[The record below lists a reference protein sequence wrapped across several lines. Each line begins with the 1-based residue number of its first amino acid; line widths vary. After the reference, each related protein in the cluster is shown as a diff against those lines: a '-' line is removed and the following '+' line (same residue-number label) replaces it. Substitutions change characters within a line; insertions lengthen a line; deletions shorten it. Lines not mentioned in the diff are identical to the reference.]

1 MQLSHLFSRPQ
12 LVVLPLALVL
22 FAGGCGKEEA
32 KQAKTAPAAQTA
44 EKSSTPAA
52 PPGYPVS
59 PAPVKGDE
67 PLPPNHPPLGAVS
80 GNAPQTLDN
89 GAAAVHPK
97 LDGKKA
103 LAVVVPDS
111 IKGRWKAVNL
121 VITGPDGK
129 EKAVRAAVDGKDG
142 KIAIGAD
149 GAQLRV
155 MNFLP
160 AYTSDFNTATS
171 SSNEPTNPAVQVQ
184 LIKQEKV
191 LAEGW
196 VFQKLP
202 DFNSFS
208 SSLVKVKLVSAEP
221 VK

>member
-1 MQLSHLFSRPQ
+1 M
-12 LVVLPLALVL
+12 

-32 KQAKTAPAAQTA
+32 KQAKTAPAAPLTN
-44 EKSSTPAA
+44 S
-52 PPGYPVS
+52 VM

-67 PLPPNHPPLGAVS
+67 PLPPNHPPLGTVS
-80 GNAPQTLDN
+80 GYSPQTLDK
-89 GAAAVHPK
+89 GVAAVHPK
-97 LDGKKA
+97 LDGKKV
-103 LAVVVPDS
+103 LTVVVPES
-111 IKGRWKAVNL
+111 IKGHWKAVNL

-129 EKAVRAAVDGKDG
+129 EKAIRAALGDKNG
-142 KIAIGAD
+142 KIAISAD
-149 GAQLRV
+149 EAQLRV

-184 LIKQEKV
+184 LIKQGKV

-221 VK
+221 VKKK

>member
-1 MQLSHLFSRPQ
+1 MQPNHIFSRPL

-32 KQAKTAPAAQTA
+32 KQAKTAPAAPLTN
-44 EKSSTPAA
+44 
-52 PPGYPVS
+52 PVM

-67 PLPPNHPPLGAVS
+67 PLPPNHPPLGTLS
-80 GNAPQTLDN
+80 DNSPQTLDN
-89 GAAAVHPK
+89 GVAAIHPK
-97 LDGKKA
+97 LDGKKV
-103 LAVVVPDS
+103 LTVVVPDS
-111 IKGRWKAVNL
+111 IKGHWKAVNL

-129 EKAVRAAVDGKDG
+129 EKAVRAAVDGK
-142 KIAIGAD
+142 IAIGAD
-149 GAQLRV
+149 GAQLHV
-155 MNFLP
+155 INFLP

-184 LIKQEKV
+184 LIKQGKV

>member
-1 MQLSHLFSRPQ
+1 MQLSHIFSRPQ

-22 FAGGCGKEEA
+22 FAGGCGKEDA
-32 KQAKTAPAAQTA
+32 KQAKTAPVAQTA
-44 EKSSTPAA
+44 EKSGSLAA
-52 PPGYPVS
+52 PPANQVL

-67 PLPPNHPPLGAVS
+67 PLPPNHPPLGQVS
-80 GNAPQTLDN
+80 GNSSQTLDK
-89 GAAAVHPK
+89 GTAAAHPK
-97 LDGKKA
+97 LDGKKV
-103 LAVVVPDS
+103 LTVVVPDS
-111 IKGRWKAVNL
+111 IKGHWKSVNL

-129 EKAVRAAVDGKDG
+129 EKAARSAVGD
-142 KIAIGAD
+142 KIDIGTE
-149 GAQLRV
+149 GAQMHV

-184 LIKQEKV
+184 LIKQGKV

-221 VK
+221 AK

>member
-1 MQLSHLFSRPQ
+1 MQLSHIFSRPQ

-44 EKSSTPAA
+44 ENSGSPAA
-52 PPGYPVS
+52 PPANKVL

-67 PLPPNHPPLGAVS
+67 PLPPNHPPLGAVT
-80 GNAPQTLDN
+80 GNSSQTLDN
-89 GAAAVHPK
+89 GAAAAHPK

-111 IKGRWKAVNL
+111 IKGHWKAVNL

-129 EKAVRAAVDGKDG
+129 EKAVRAAVGD
-142 KIAIGAD
+142 KIDIGTE
-149 GAQLRV
+149 GAQMHV

-184 LIKQEKV
+184 LIKQGKV

-208 SSLVKVKLVSAEP
+208 SGLVKVKLVSAEP
-221 VK
+221 AK

>member
-1 MQLSHLFSRPQ
+1 MQLSHIFSRSQ

-44 EKSSTPAA
+44 EKSGTPAT
-52 PPGYPVS
+52 PPGSMVA

-67 PLPPNHPPLGAVS
+67 PLPPNHPPLGTVS
-80 GNAPQTLDN
+80 DNAPQTLDN

-97 LDGKKA
+97 LDGKKV

-111 IKGRWKAVNL
+111 IKGHWKAVNL
-121 VITGPDGK
+121 VITGSDGK
-129 EKAVRAAVDGKDG
+129 EKAVRAAVDGK
-142 KIAIGAD
+142 IAIGTD

-184 LIKQEKV
+184 LIKQGKV

-202 DFNSFS
+202 EFNSFS

>member
-1 MQLSHLFSRPQ
+1 MQSNHIFPRPL

-22 FAGGCGKEEA
+22 FTCGCGKEEA

-52 PPGYPVS
+52 PPTNPVM

-80 GNAPQTLDN
+80 DNSPQTLDK
-89 GAAAVHPK
+89 GVAAVHPK
-97 LDGKKA
+97 LDGKKV

-111 IKGRWKAVNL
+111 IKGHWKAVNL
-121 VITGPDGK
+121 VITGQDGK
-129 EKAVRAAVDGKDG
+129 EKAVRAAIDG
-142 KIAIGAD
+142 KIAIGTD

-184 LIKQEKV
+184 LIKQGKV

-208 SSLVKVKLVSAEP
+208 SSLVKVKLVSGEP
-221 VK
+221 AK